1 MTLPVSHLP
10 LIRLQMLN
18 LEMRLRKSSR
28 AFLAHDRK
36 INLAPQWGEFSN
48 LLYFQK
54 KTSKEAYP

>member
-1 MTLPVSHLP
+1 
-10 LIRLQMLN
+10 MLN
-18 LEMRLRKSSR
+18 LGMKLRKSSR

-36 INLAPQWGEFSN
+36 INLAPLLGEFSN